1 VASYRIE
8 FAPAAIRQL
17 RSLPAKIQVRIRT
30 RVEALG
36 SDPRP
41 AGCRKLRGADDIYR
55 VRVGDYRLLY
65 QVRDDVLLVL
75 VVSVRKR
82 EDVYKRLGQLV
93 MKRCA

>member
-1 VASYRIE
+1 VAGFRIE
-8 FAPAAIRQL
+8 FAPAAVRQL
-17 RSLPAKIQVRIRT
+17 RSLPAKIQVRVRT

-41 AGCRKLRGADDIYR
+41 AGCRKLMGADDIYR
-55 VRVGDYRLLY
+55 IRVGSYRLLY

-82 EDVYKRLGQLV
+82 GDIYKKLR
-93 MKRCA
+93 

>member
-1 VASYRIE
+1 VAGFRIE

-17 RSLPAKIQVRIRT
+17 RSLPAKFQVRIRT

-41 AGCRKLRGADDIYR
+41 AGCSKLTGADDIYR
-55 VRVGDYRLLY
+55 IRIGDYRLLY

-82 EDVYKRLGQLV
+82 GDVYKKLR
-93 MKRCA
+93 

>member
-1 VASYRIE
+1 MAGFRIE
-8 FAPAAIRQL
+8 FAPAAVRQL

-30 RVEALG
+30 RVEALR

-41 AGCRKLRGADDIYR
+41 AGCSKLTGADDICR
-55 VRVGDYRLLY
+55 VRIEDYRLLY

-82 EDVYKRLGQLV
+82 GDVYKKLR
-93 MKRCA
+93 